1 MPARERPSPN
11 SASPSR
17 TLAVAPRGKRIETGL
32 GDRPDN
38 NAVKAARA
46 AAVAPA
52 PVVQPRRNGSDQL
65 PCHTSIL
72 AKPEGLTT
80 LWPLALWPLVSLWVD
95 HMMDSKLLGLPDFE
109 TGHVW
114 LVGAGPGD
122 PGLLSILAFHALAGA
137 DIVVYDALVDP
148 RILRL
153 ARPGA
158 VLDCAGKRGGR
169 PSPSQPDISA
179 QLIRLARDG
188 NRVLRLKGGDPC
200 VFGRGGEEALAL
212 AAAGVPFRIVPGITA
227 GIGGLAYAGIPL
239 THRDTNSAVTFLTGH
254 DSDGEVPGGL
264 DWQAIARG
272 APVLVLY
279 MASRHLPSI
288 ARRLMSSGR
297 RSAELVAV
305 ISKATTAAQRVVV
318 STLGEV
324 ATASAEVEAP
334 SIVVIGEVV
343 RFHAELDWVGAL
355 GTQRSDPPLADEP
368 PAALREQDGR

>member
-1 MPARERPSPN
+1 MID
-11 SASPSR
+11 SA
-17 TLAVAPRGKRIETGL
+17 
-32 GDRPDN
+32 
-38 NAVKAARA
+38 
-46 AAVAPA
+46 
-52 PVVQPRRNGSDQL
+52 
-65 PCHTSIL
+65 
-72 AKPEGLTT
+72 
-80 LWPLALWPLVSLWVD
+80 
-95 HMMDSKLLGLPDFE
+95 LLGLPDFE

-122 PGLLSILAFHALAGA
+122 PGLLSILALHALAGA
-137 DIVVYDALVDP
+137 DVVVYDALVDP

-158 VLDCAGKRGGR
+158 VLDFAGKRGGR
-169 PSPSQPDISA
+169 PSPNQPDISA
-179 QLIRLARDG
+179 RLIRLAREG

-212 AAAGVPFRIVPGITA
+212 AAASVPFRIVPGITA

-254 DSDGEVPGGL
+254 DSDGAVPGGL
-264 DWQAIARG
+264 DWHAIARG

-288 ARRLMSSGR
+288 TERLMSGGR
-297 RSAELVAV
+297 RSEEPVAV
-305 ISKATTAAQRVVV
+305 ISKATTAAQRVIV

-324 ATASAEVEAP
+324 ANAAAGVEAP

-343 RFHAELDWVGAL
+343 RFHAALDWLGAL
-355 GTQRSDPPLADEP
+355 GAQRVDPSA
-368 PAALREQDGR
+368 G